1 VKTCS
6 PVVLDFINSHGFSE
20 EIAEMVGFAADGD
33 AVTFR
38 YEDEDGEYFRRRQL
52 PGEKTIQPKGR
63 KLSLWTP
70 LPIDGAL
77 LVLEGESDLL
87 AATDALYGMVDIA
100 EEGAEPT
107 WALKRHQQLP
117 PPVHNLVPV
126 SIPGV
131 GNCHD
136 QVVALAE
143 KHAADVVIAFDGD
156 GPGRAN
162 AEKLAKKITASDS
175 SITAEIV
182 SLPDGKD
189 LSDVL
194 AAADLENRIEV
205 LANFVAEAYAAL
217 EDPPSTDVEADQ
229 QQAKEDAPDPLPPPV
244 ITGLLDEVLAFVDRY
259 VVLPGDHER
268 FAQALWVAHTYAFDG
283 AHATPYLLVLSA
295 EKRSGKTRDLEA
307 LGLLVAKPWPV
318 IGASEAAIFRKIDR
332 DRPTMLFDEVDA
344 LWGSNTERT
353 EPLRAVLNAGNRPG
367 AAVARCTGEGGSTVE
382 DFGIYCP
389 KALFG
394 IDNGRIPDTQ
404 RDRSIVIRMVRKTN
418 AEPVERFRHR
428 VADKEAQLLRRE
440 LAGWAAGAAVDLLL
454 QAEPDLP
461 LDLDDRA
468 AEAWEPLLAIADM
481 AGGDWPAK
489 ARSAALALS
498 GDVDRDEVTIGALL
512 LGAIRD
518 AFGEVDRITTIE
530 LLAKINADEELP
542 FGGWSDGNG
551 LDGRRLA
558 KLLKPY
564 KVKPRSIRLDDE
576 VAKGYLRSQFE
587 EVWERWLPLPAG
599 TVTTVTSVTGPDEVT
614 AGTAL
619 EVGCNPVTLV
629 TPETDGVGEVTDGD
643 LEAEAERLAEKF
655 GVQV

>member
-1 VKTCS
+1 MTGAEY
-6 PVVLDFINSHGFSE
+6 LRDHG
-20 EIAEMVGFAADGD
+20 IDLIVAEGSGVE
-33 AVTFR
+33 VSQNRLLYR
-38 YEDEDGEYFRRRQL
+38 YERDDGSAFYRSRYLAGQHAGKTLQPRDEPLRLFWHSGRGRAVLLCEGE
-52 PGEKTIQPKGR
+52 PDA
-63 KLSLWTP
+63 LSAATAILTADREANQMP
-70 LPIDGAL
+70 IPIDG
-77 LVLEGESDLL
+77 LVL
-87 AATDALYGMVDIA
+87 AAVPGVSMPADRAA
-100 EEGAEPT
+100 EELRDAGAE
-107 WALKRHQQLP
+107 
-117 PPVHNLVPV
+117 
-126 SIPGV
+126 
-131 GNCHD
+131 
-136 QVVALAE
+136 VVY
-143 KHAADVVIAFDGD
+143 VAFDGD
-156 GPGRAN
+156 KPGREGA
-162 AEKLAKKITASDS
+162 ARIAASLS
-175 SITAEIV
+175 AIGISAPIV
-182 SLPDGKD
+182 QLPDGKD

-194 AAADLENRIEV
+194 VAADDRVDV
-205 LANFVAEAYAAL
+205 LANLVAEAQAA
-217 EDPPSTDVEADQ
+217 EEEIPREEPPKEEEAP
-229 QQAKEDAPDPLPPPV
+229 EPLAPET
-244 ITGLLDEVLAFVDRY
+244 ITGLLDDVLAFVDRY

-283 AHATPYLLVLSA
+283 AHATPYMLVLSA

-307 LGLLVAKPWPV
+307 LGLLVSTPWPV

-332 DRPTMLFDEVDA
+332 DRPTMLLDEVDA

-367 AAVARCTGEGGSTVE
+367 AAVARCTGEGGTNVE
-382 DFGIYCP
+382 DFSVYCP

-404 RDRSIVIRMVRKTN
+404 RDRSIVIRMVRKTS

-428 VADKEAQLLRRE
+428 IADKEAQTLRKE

-489 ARSAALALS
+489 ARAAALALS
-498 GDVDRDEVTIGALL
+498 GDVDRDEVTTGTLL

-518 AFGEVDRITTIE
+518 AFGESDRITTVE

-564 KVKPRSIRLDDE
+564 KVKPKTIKLADGST
-576 VAKGYLRSQFE
+576 AKGYLRESLS
-587 EVWERWLPLPAG
+587 EVWSRWLPQDPAG
-599 TVTTVTSVTGPDEVT
+599 SVTTVTAVTGPASVTQEPLGEAEVT
-614 AGTAL
+614 
-619 EVGCNPVTLV
+619 PVTQV
-629 TPETDGVGEVTDGD
+629 TPTPEGVTDVADGD
-643 LEAEAERLAEKF
+643 LLAEAERVAERF
-655 GVQV
+655 GMEA